1 MVRRAHQQQYRRIE
15 PDVGVL
21 SCASASRGADRGA
34 AQVRWRPA
42 MWCDDYPGAVV
53 LTAPSNTRLKLAAPV
68 VCGRIAFVN
77 VPARRSQLRRHSLDG
92 PTFSALP
99 LAFYASVICAKRP
112 FNNVFLALEKS
123 TKGASNVRI
132 AR

>member
-42 MWCDDYPGAVV
+42 MCCDDYPGAVV
-53 LTAPSNTRLKLAAPV
+53 LTAPSNKRLKLAGGDRSKGSGELCPGGHELSFNDTARG
-68 VCGRIAFVN
+68 GRV
-77 VPARRSQLRRHSLDG
+77 ARSL
-92 PTFSALP
+92 SA
-99 LAFYASVICAKRP
+99 IR
-112 FNNVFLALEKS
+112 
-123 TKGASNVRI
+123 
-132 AR
+132 